1 MRALR
6 TEVVKHIFVRLDKK
20 LAMFT
25 EAENPIFWKNPNESN
40 WSS

>member
-6 TEVVKHIFVRLDKK
+6 TEVVKHMFVRPDKK

-25 EAENPIFWKNPNESN
+25 EAETPIFWNNPNESN
-40 WSS
+40 